1 MGLRLP
7 LPALCS
13 FMGLL
18 QLALALSSGS
28 HSSTQTYNIPGEVQN
43 TTSHAQF
50 TASAAGPDAPK
61 IHPVNASVFDWWYFD
76 VVSTDPTSLASVVVV
91 LYTTTPEAFPRGEPS
106 GPVVASISGSFSN
119 GTLFSATTE
128 GESATV
134 TTGHDASSAGVW
146 HNTGFS
152 WSSPRPSE
160 YSITIDAPQIGVKGT
175 IQFKSTAP
183 GHYPCG
189 PIAVGQDMQVAP
201 HIGWANAVPDSVATV
216 RLIVGGTKLSFSGAG
231 YHDKNWSDQL
241 FTANVDS
248 WYWGHGRVGPY
259 SVVWFDFLGLDGLE
273 YVSAYAAKA
282 GKIVVASCGAKSI
295 RVRPVGR
302 NSTYPPTISSKRPD
316 GYHITL
322 GLPGDGVL
330 EMDVAVAAPIVVGV
344 PIYARSV
351 GRTSGFITCA
361 GEGTKSLA
369 AGVALFEQFTMT
381 P

>member
-1 MGLRLP
+1 MAFRLP
-7 LPALCS
+7 LQTLCS

-18 QLALALSSGS
+18 QLALALASGS
-28 HSSTQTYNIPGEVQN
+28 HGSTQTYNIPGEVQN
-43 TTSHAQF
+43 ATSQAQF
-50 TASAAGPDAPK
+50 TVSAAGPDAPK

-91 LYTTTPEAFPRGEPS
+91 LYTTTPEAFPYGGPP
-106 GPVVASISGSFSN
+106 GPVVAQISGSFPN
-119 GTLFSATTE
+119 GTLYSAITE

-134 TTGHDASSAGVW
+134 TTGHDASSTGVW
-146 HNTGFS
+146 NKTGFS

-160 YSITIDAPQIGVKGT
+160 FSITIDAPQIGVKGT

-201 HIGWANAVPDSVATV
+201 HIGWANSLPDSVATV
-216 RLIVGGTKLSFSGAG
+216 RLTVGGTKLSFSGAG

-241 FTANVDS
+241 FAANVDS

-259 SVVWFDFLGLDGLE
+259 SVVWFDFLGPDGLE

-282 GKIVVASCGAKSI
+282 GKIVIASCDAGSI

-302 NSTYPPTISSKRPD
+302 NTAYPPTISSERPD

-322 GLPGDGVL
+322 DLPGDGVL
-330 EMDVAVAAPIVVGV
+330 EMDVAVSADT
-344 PIYARSV
+344 R
-351 GRTSGFITCA
+351 
-361 GEGTKSLA
+361 EGTKSLA